1 MLDELVE
8 RRGELARR
16 WAVALILARPVEGIG
31 AVPLE
36 EIALEGPTLCAQ
48 VLRALQSDAE
58 LDRLTGAGP
67 ATGREQSAPARRLA
81 AVAGAENGAEVVA
94 AAEALRGVLWEAL
107 TAASGEVQ
115 GRMLADVSDRLAHVC
130 AASAAAA
137 MESVA
142 GAARAPG
149 APGLVDFAAAEPA
162 RTRAGAA
169 NAPAPAPAS
178 GAVIVDESARAAA
191 ANAGPRPPAAEI
203 EIRDVRGADGPKSWV
218 GAIGGEL
225 DRFAADGRPF
235 SVLLVEAVE
244 GAERSGVDEL
254 LRRELRR
261 AGEGELDP
269 GTLTRE
275 RPGRYWL
282 LARGRDRQAG
292 QELADRLMGAARM
305 GAAPLVLAVG
315 IASCPQDGTQ
325 AAALAAH
332 ADVGLYAA
340 RAALRAASIVGPA
353 AASIVDRP

>member
-1 MLDELVE
+1 
-8 RRGELARR
+8 
-16 WAVALILARPVEGIG
+16 
-31 AVPLE
+31 
-36 EIALEGPTLCAQ
+36 
-48 VLRALQSDAE
+48 
-58 LDRLTGAGP
+58 
-67 ATGREQSAPARRLA
+67 
-81 AVAGAENGAEVVA
+81 
-94 AAEALRGVLWEAL
+94 LWEAL
-107 TAASGEVQ
+107 AAASGEVQ

-137 MESVA
+137 MESVT
-142 GAARAPG
+142 GAERAPG
-149 APGLVDFAAAEPA
+149 APGLVDL
-162 RTRAGAA
+162 
-169 NAPAPAPAS
+169 APAHPAPTPASAAHASAPPS
-178 GAVIVDESARAAA
+178 GAVIVDESAHAPVAG
-191 ANAGPRPPAAEI
+191 AGPRPPAAEI
-203 EIRDVRGADGPKSWV
+203 EIRDVRGGDGPKSWV

-225 DRFAADGRPF
+225 DRFADDGRPF

-244 GAERSGVDEL
+244 GAERGGVDEL
-254 LRRELRR
+254 LRRQLRR

-292 QELADRLMGAARM
+292 QQLADRLMQAARL

-340 RAALRAASIVGPA
+340 RAALRAASIAGPA
-353 AASIVDRP
+353 AASIMDGP